1 MIDRSFIDR
10 IEELSKVEMLEVG
23 GRPYA
28 TKKLS
33 PVFEPQ
39 PDALTIS
46 TLTGLAD
53 YINANADNLVLEG
66 VIVHIE
72 SHASVKLLS
81 VLEGGFKQRS
91 SYLHVQSTLKPFNF
105 GQWTDVERFIISL
118 QSQFEQD
125 AMTAAL
131 LRLVGNLQDGAVRN
145 FSDDGVTQS
154 VTAKTGI
161 ARVGEVEVP
170 NPITLAPF
178 RTFLEIAQP
187 DSRFVFRLKQGDGMP
202 LCALFEADG
211 GSWQL
216 EAIKR
221 IRDWLRV
228 HIPEEVTILA

>member
-1 MIDRSFIDR
+1 MIDRNFIDK
-10 IEELSKVEMLEVG
+10 IEELSKVEVLDVG

-33 PVFEPQ
+33 PIYDPQ
-39 PDALTIS
+39 PNALTIN

-53 YINANADNLVLEG
+53 YLNANADKLVLGET
-66 VIVHIE
+66 IVHIE
-72 SHASVKLLS
+72 SHVSVKLLS
-81 VLEGGFKQRS
+81 VLEGSFKQRS
-91 SYLHVQSTLKPFNF
+91 SFLHVQSITEPFGF
-105 GQWTDVERFIISL
+105 GRWTEVEKFVIAL

-145 FSDDGVTQS
+145 FTDDGVTQS

-161 ARVGEVEVP
+161 ARVGEMEVP
-170 NPITLAPF
+170 NPVTLAPF

-211 GSWQL
+211 GGWQL